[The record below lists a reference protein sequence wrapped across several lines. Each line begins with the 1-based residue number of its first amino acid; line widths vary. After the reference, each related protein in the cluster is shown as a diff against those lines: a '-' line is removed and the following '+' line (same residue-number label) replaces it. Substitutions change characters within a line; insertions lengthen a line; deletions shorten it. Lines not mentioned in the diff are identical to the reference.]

1 MRTVRAR
8 RRGWIWRLSVA
19 GVVLVAGYGL
29 GAARGGPALSDTG
42 APPAAAARSLSAPG
56 GAAVQP
62 RSLTVTTD
70 AGQVLGRRTALV
82 DQFLGMPYAAPPVGA
97 LRWEPPQP
105 VTPWTGIRS
114 ALSYGSRCAQLP
126 STNGPR
132 FDTEDCLTINVYA
145 PAVIPVQ
152 EKLPVL
158 FMINGGELE
167 NGAGDQHDG
176 SLLAQDDRIVV
187 VSFNYRLGPFG
198 FLTLPGLTASSVG
211 ANGNFGLLDM
221 EAALSWVKRNIAA
234 FGGDPGAV
242 AIAGESAGA
251 GSVCALLASPP
262 AAGLFSRAIMESGSC
277 TSESAA
283 TAQANS
289 LSFAAQAN
297 CTVAATAASCL
308 RATSEATLL
317 DASSGY
323 MPQFVS
329 GGPELPIPP
338 AQAIASGRFTK
349 VPILLGTNRDE
360 ARPLA
365 AAAANWTQQQYV
377 QFVTSTFG
385 TALTSAVLKAYPLT
399 SFAQPYAVA
408 YALAAEL
415 TDSGVIEGIG
425 GCSEQNLA
433 QQFVSDGIPT
443 FFYEFDDR
451 NAPPLSKNI
460 PPGYQEGAGHAMELA
475 YMWPSFDNGFPLYP
489 ELTGAQL
496 QLSRQMIAYWGSFVR
511 YGSPWAAF
519 QPPWLSYGSQLLMS
533 LRPGDQSHEIPAA
546 TFATEHDCG
555 FWNTVGRSAEGVP
568 AAGTARLPAHIS
580 ARARWLLTS
589 VGE

>member
-1 MRTVRAR
+1 MPT
-8 RRGWIWRLSVA
+8 GKIWRLTVA
-19 GVVLVAGYGL
+19 GVALAAAGYGL
-29 GAARGGPALSDTG
+29 GAARYGMALSDPG
-42 APPAAAARSLSAPG
+42 ARPAAATGSLALGTP
-56 GAAVQP
+56 AVQS

-70 AGQVLGRRTALV
+70 AGQVFGRTTGPV

-97 LRWEPPQP
+97 RRWEPPQP

-114 ALSYGSRCAQLP
+114 ALSYGSRCTQLP

-132 FDTEDCLTINVYA
+132 FDSENCLTVNVYA
-145 PAVIPVQ
+145 PAVIPAG

-158 FMINGGELE
+158 FIINGGDLV

-176 SLLAQDDRIVV
+176 SLLAQADHMVV

-198 FLTLPGLTASSVG
+198 FLTLPGLTASPSA

-234 FGGDPGAV
+234 FGGDPAAV

-277 TSESAA
+277 VSEPAA
-283 TAQANS
+283 TARANA
-289 LSFAAQAN
+289 LSFAAKAG
-297 CTVAATAASCL
+297 CTVPATVVSCL
-308 RATSEATLL
+308 RSKPEATLL

-323 MPQFVS
+323 VPQFVS

-338 AQAIASGRFTK
+338 ARAIASGRFTK
-349 VPILLGTNRDE
+349 VPVLLGTNRDE

-365 AAAANWTQQQYV
+365 AAAAGWTQQQYV

-385 TALTSAVLKAYPLT
+385 AALAPAVLRAYPL
-399 SFAQPYAVA
+399 SDFPQPYAIA

-433 QQFVSDGIPT
+433 QRFVSDGTPT
-443 FFYEFDDR
+443 FFYEFNDR
-451 NAPPLSKNI
+451 NAPPLSNNI
-460 PPGYQEGAGHAMELA
+460 PPGYQDGAGHAMELA
-475 YMWPSFDNGFPLYP
+475 YMWPSFTNGFSLYA
-489 ELTGAQL
+489 ELNDAQL
-496 QLSRQMIAYWGSFVR
+496 QLSRQMITYWGAFAR
-511 YGSPWAAF
+511 AGSPAAF
-519 QPPWLSYGSQLLMS
+519 GLPSWLSYGSRLLMS
-533 LRPGDQSHEIPAA
+533 LRPGDQSHQIPAA
-546 TFATEHDCG
+546 FFAAEHNCA
-555 FWNTVGRSAEGVP
+555 FWNTVGQSAEGVP
-568 AAGTARLPAHIS
+568 GMGILRPRAHHARAW
-580 ARARWLLTS
+580 ARWLLTGL
-589 VGE
+589 GE